1 FSQPWQKMKP
11 EKSSGSG
18 CIIDGNRILTCAHVV
33 EFGTFIEV
41 RKGNENK
48 KYTATVA
55 FIAPE
60 YDLAVLEVKDDNF
73 FDDANPF
80 PIGGIPNI
88 GDQVTALGFPRG
100 GTDLSITSGIVSR
113 IETIDYSY
121 DNFHDLGIQIDAAI
135 NPGNSGG
142 PVLVSDTLAG
152 IAFQG
157 LSSGQSIGY
166 MIPTTI
172 IKTFLRDI

>member
-1 FSQPWQKMKP
+1 MKYIIALLLLIVTVPPVWSQPYKNSVVKLNVTSQAYDVSQPWQKMKP

-73 FDDANPF
+73 FDNANPI

-88 GDQVTALGFPRG
+88 GC
-100 GTDLSITSGIVSR
+100 
-113 IETIDYSY
+113 
-121 DNFHDLGIQIDAAI
+121 H
-135 NPGNSGG
+135 
-142 PVLVSDTLAG
+142 
-152 IAFQG
+152 
-157 LSSGQSIGY
+157 
-166 MIPTTI
+166 
-172 IKTFLRDI
+172 